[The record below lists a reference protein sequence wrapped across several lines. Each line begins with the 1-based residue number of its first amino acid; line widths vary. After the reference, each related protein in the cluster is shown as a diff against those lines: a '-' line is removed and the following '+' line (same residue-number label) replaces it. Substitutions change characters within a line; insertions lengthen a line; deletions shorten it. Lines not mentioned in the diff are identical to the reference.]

1 MKEREE
7 ESGEV
12 AYTFCGKCGEMFER
26 VALLSC
32 AFCSKPFCQSC
43 NHRVGGKSYCSRNCW
58 EVMFFGDGDVDDED
72 ASPDD
77 EG

>member
-1 MKEREE
+1 
-7 ESGEV
+7 
-12 AYTFCGKCGEMFER
+12 